1 MGDKKKQQ
9 RDRMAAYAKMLEKQA
24 GKAVRPYRADGY
36 VNLLNRYGTSKD
48 SEEAY
53 HFVPEVTIPD
63 ESLTL
68 FYEGNGL
75 FAKIID
81 APAEEA
87 LKHGFELEDVS
98 DQEVEDFFREALDE
112 LDWEETAMTAIK
124 WARLFGGS
132 LAVML
137 INDGRGL
144 EEPLDWKNIKSID
157 DIRVYDRSVIQPD
170 YESMFN
176 YDPRDPFRTRG
187 SRLGMPETY
196 SIYSRY
202 GNFTV
207 HESRCLVFQNGLLP
221 ENSSNSI
228 YQFWGMPEYIRI
240 NKAIQDAEISHRS
253 APKMLNR
260 SVQPVYK
267 MKDLAAELATE
278 EGENKVLRRLQ
289 TIDMARGLMNSITID
304 SEGEDYDFRTFQ
316 FTGVSDVIDSACN
329 YLSALT
335 NIPQTILFGR
345 SPAGMNATGES
356 DLENWYSYV
365 ERIQKRMLKGN
376 LRYLLSVIFQAGVA
390 TGEVDE
396 VPKIK
401 VKFNPL
407 WTLSEIEQADL
418 DQKKAQTAQAR
429 AQTAQIYVDMQA
441 IDPSEVRRK
450 LADSSEFDVETMLD
464 EYDDEDDLLAAY
476 SGEEATEFGGSI
488 PQSGDFAQY
497 ASGVDIERHNVNP
510 GTEGS
515 TPAEAPAA
523 TKLPQDMSAEELA
536 EVEQNSPKPE
546 QLPPEAYQDAVEA
559 EQKAAKV
566 AQNND
571 TAAGYS
577 NTQGEG
583 KPFSVGVL
591 VISDGKVLTGTRH
604 NDFGYGLIC
613 GPGGHGEA
621 GETPEQAAFRETE
634 EEFGISPKS
643 LIPLGRGP
651 KEPDTGLTPY
661 LFLCTDYEGE
671 PDCVDLEMTNA
682 KFRTMQELDDLAS
695 TLFQP
700 FADGLDVLTTCID
713 TALFFGDD
721 EGEMHDDLVENIGQA
736 ISDDPEKEDGG
747 PGSGNFGHSGREG
760 QVGGSEER
768 SGNSE
773 PYVGETSHGLP
784 TGVYSAKKAEWSR
797 NASRQL
803 SDDEVKEMVDA
814 TADYTRNYKD
824 VVAASAGYEGVYA
837 SRGSLM
843 DDEEKAEAEKSAE
856 TIEKMISLSDKYEGT
871 AERAMTMD
879 RDTFDQFAQAA
890 ATGEPFGL
898 GHLSSWTTEE
908 NGLKRV
914 FNSRNS
920 ENDPEISNVV
930 LECQSKSGV
939 SIKNMAEVDM
949 DEVLFS
955 KDARFR
961 VTSIDPEFSVGKYG
975 AVKFTLEEI
984 EDNEDGGP
992 GSGNHG
998 HEGVPG
1004 KVGGSAPSITESA
1017 SKLLHSKSEDY
1028 KADFLSERGMRFRE
1042 IEKAISSGKL
1052 DDAVDEKLKDV
1063 AKERRAVADAAPD
1076 VSNIDKSAEKLC
1088 REINGNDFE
1097 TLISF
1102 DKDGNEVNRQT
1113 GTATGVDYSR
1123 EGSYSTLHNHPGDK
1137 DSSFS
1142 GDDVRSFASTDEQV
1156 MYMASTEKL
1165 YSLQK
1170 GKDYDGYS
1178 AKSVATHIETL
1189 EKRFADGEM
1198 TREELIAEADLYL
1211 QLHAHEFGLVYKQQ
1225 DIPSK

>member
-9 RDRMAAYAKMLEKQA
+9 RDRMAAYAKLLEKQA

-36 VNLLNRYGTSKD
+36 MNLLNRYGTSKD

-53 HFVPEVTIPD
+53 QFVPEVTVPD

-68 FYEGNGL
+68 YYEGNGL

-87 LKHGFELEDVS
+87 LKHGFELDDVS

-112 LDWEETAMTAIK
+112 LDWDETAMTAIK

-132 LAVML
+132 LVVML

-144 EEPLDWKNIKSID
+144 EEPLDWRNIKSVD
-157 DIRVYDRSVIQPD
+157 DLRVYDRSVIQPD

-202 GNFTV
+202 GSFTV

-316 FTGVSDVIDSACN
+316 FAGVSDVIDSACN

-376 LRYLLSVIFQAGVA
+376 LRYLLSIIFQAGVA

-401 VKFNPL
+401 VQFNPL
-407 WTLSEIEQADL
+407 WTLSESEQADL
-418 DQKKAQTAQAR
+418 DQKKAQTAQTR

-441 IDPSEVRRK
+441 IDPTEVRRK
-450 LADSSEFDVETMLD
+450 LADSSEFDVETLLD
-464 EYDDEDDLLAAY
+464 EYDDEEDLLAAY
-476 SGEEATEFGGSI
+476 SGEEAAEFGRSI
-488 PQSGDFAQY
+488 HQSGDLAQY

-536 EVEQNSPKPE
+536 EVEQNSPEME
-546 QLPPEAYQDAVEA
+546 QIPPEAYQDTVEV

-613 GPGGHGEA
+613 GPGGHGEE

-671 PDCVDLEMTNA
+671 PDCVDLEMTGA
-682 KFRTMQELDDLAS
+682 KFRTMQELDELAS

-713 TALFFGDD
+713 TAVFFGDD
-721 EGEMHDDLVENIGQA
+721 GTGLNEGEGL
-736 ISDDPEKEDGG
+736 EK
-747 PGSGNFGHSGREG
+747 
-760 QVGGSEER
+760 
-768 SGNSE
+768 
-773 PYVGETSHGLP
+773 
-784 TGVYSAKKAEWSR
+784 
-797 NASRQL
+797 L
-803 SDDEVKEMVDA
+803 SD
-814 TADYTRNYKD
+814 
-824 VVAASAGYEGVYA
+824 
-837 SRGSLM
+837 
-843 DDEEKAEAEKSAE
+843 
-856 TIEKMISLSDKYEGT
+856 
-871 AERAMTMD
+871 
-879 RDTFDQFAQAA
+879 
-890 ATGEPFGL
+890 
-898 GHLSSWTTEE
+898 
-908 NGLKRV
+908 
-914 FNSRNS
+914 
-920 ENDPEISNVV
+920 
-930 LECQSKSGV
+930 
-939 SIKNMAEVDM
+939 
-949 DEVLFS
+949 
-955 KDARFR
+955 
-961 VTSIDPEFSVGKYG
+961 SVGK
-975 AVKFTLEEI
+975 ALSTNPHIPENPIDKSAFSSTIKSKETT
-984 EDNEDGGP
+984 EDGGP

-998 HEGVPG
+998 HKGVPG
-1004 KVGGSAPSITESA
+1004 QTGGSAPSGAASEATKFQTKNGKMKITSDLKVKASKSGKTSVTIKEGREIDGIYSFAGKGSDKNLVVSGLLAKQLGGKPDEWAHLCGFATITATDGTESRA
-1017 SKLLHSKSEDY
+1017 
-1028 KADFLSERGMRFRE
+1028 E
-1042 IEKAISSGKL
+1042 IHWFEH
-1052 DDAVDEKLKDV
+1052 DDVGQVKFKI
-1063 AKERRAVADAAPD
+1063 K
-1076 VSNIDKSAEKLC
+1076 K
-1088 REINGNDFE
+1088 
-1097 TLISF
+1097 
-1102 DKDGNEVNRQT
+1102 
-1113 GTATGVDYSR
+1113 R
-1123 EGSYSTLHNHPGDK
+1123 EGS
-1137 DSSFS
+1137 
-1142 GDDVRSFASTDEQV
+1142 
-1156 MYMASTEKL
+1156 
-1165 YSLQK
+1165 
-1170 GKDYDGYS
+1170 
-1178 AKSVATHIETL
+1178 
-1189 EKRFADGEM
+1189 
-1198 TREELIAEADLYL
+1198 
-1211 QLHAHEFGLVYKQQ
+1211 
-1225 DIPSK
+1225 